1 MTWSELT
8 AASGRQ
14 HLCLYLSGDS
24 SLLCLLEHRRGV
36 QATRARTQRLVP
48 HEPQAEEGILM
59 YVDYFY
65 FYGAKQLMFRKLG
78 SERRS
83 NGADDGIVMEGDGLF
98 RIKKIL
104 QLRGVIGQR
113 ELVAVFR
120 RGNI

>member
-1 MTWSELT
+1 MGLPFGGTT
-8 AASGRQ
+8 P
-14 HLCLYLSGDS
+14 D
-24 SLLCLLEHRRGV
+24 
-36 QATRARTQRLVP
+36 
-48 HEPQAEEGILM
+48 
-59 YVDYFY
+59 
-65 FYGAKQLMFRKLG
+65 YGAKLLMFRKLG

-83 NGADDGIVMEGDGLF
+83 NGADDGIVMEGGGLF

>member
-1 MTWSELT
+1 
-8 AASGRQ
+8 
-14 HLCLYLSGDS
+14 
-24 SLLCLLEHRRGV
+24 
-36 QATRARTQRLVP
+36 
-48 HEPQAEEGILM
+48 M

-65 FYGAKQLMFRKLG
+65 FYDATQLLFRKLG

-120 RGNI
+120 SGNIQEEQAVLAICNAYTIRSVKCCEQVVR